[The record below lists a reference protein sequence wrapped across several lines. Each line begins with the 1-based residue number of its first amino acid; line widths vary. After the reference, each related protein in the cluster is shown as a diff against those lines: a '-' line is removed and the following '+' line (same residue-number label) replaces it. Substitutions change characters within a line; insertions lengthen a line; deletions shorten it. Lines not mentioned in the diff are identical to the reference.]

1 MIYLFS
7 VLLVGLVFLSV
18 YFNLDKTVV
27 ISLATGLFGLL
38 SLIIKK
44 TLDNNTKQNENLETI
59 SNNITSLSNKFKE
72 WNIDNASQHQKIF
85 DTLKEVIDTT
95 NFLINTKHDID
106 TYNKN
111 FNSIMSEYLPMLKN
125 KNLRVF
131 ATVKFDSIVSVAMS
145 IHKQGFYLSDGSR
158 NDTLTLTS
166 VLDRIKIESNQVYS
180 RGVTLIGQSNMQ
192 YFYSTHTTEM
202 AEFIETL
209 TEIFND
215 DKNAKHQK
223 VQCSFEKLIKDS
235 LRRLVELQ
243 YVRKDEFADNTT
255 SNNN

>member
-1 MIYLFS
+1 MVEVAF
-7 VLLVGLVFLSV
+7 
-18 YFNLDKTVV
+18 
-27 ISLATGLFGLL
+27 
-38 SLIIKK
+38 
-44 TLDNNTKQNENLETI
+44 
-59 SNNITSLSNKFKE
+59 
-72 WNIDNASQHQKIF
+72 F
-85 DTLKEVIDTT
+85 DTY
-95 NFLINTKHDID
+95 H
-106 TYNKN
+106 KN
-111 FNSIMSEYLPMLKN
+111 FDAIMSEYLPMLKN

-215 DKNAKHQK
+215 DKNAKHQRDTNPLDAN
-223 VQCSFEKLIKDS
+223 CSCYTCQNFSRSYIRHLLKCNEILGY
-235 LRRLVELQ
+235 RLTTIHNLFFYLDLMSQIQESI
-243 YVRKDEFADNTT
+243 RKNEFKKFAHTFIQ
-255 SNNN
+255 SYQQ